1 MQIIHDLDE
10 LREPAGASVL
20 TIGNF
25 DGVHLA
31 HQELFRKVAAAARA
45 EHATATAVTF
55 DPHPAKILAPERAP
69 WQLSSLR
76 QKTELIE
83 KLGIERLIV
92 LPFTEELSR
101 LSPRDFVREILFK
114 RLRPR
119 AIFVGPNFRFGHRQ
133 TGDVRL
139 LAELGR
145 EEGFSVETLPMIEV
159 RGERVS
165 SSRIRELLAQGEVS
179 IAGRMLGRP
188 YASIGAIVAG
198 RGIGKKQ
205 TVPTLNLAPVE
216 EQLPR
221 VGVYVTWTRLGDQ
234 LHESVTNVGFRPT
247 FGQDRLTVESFLLN
261 FEDVIH
267 QAEMEIRYLHRLR
280 DEMKFP
286 DAAALKS
293 QIQKDARRALRFFHL
308 LKLVRPHPSEVTTAR
323 QNTA

>member
-1 MQIIHDLDE
+1 MQIIHDLGE
-10 LREPAGASVL
+10 LHKEGQSSVL

-31 HQELFRKVAAAARA
+31 HQELFRKVTAAARA
-45 EHATATAVTF
+45 EQATATAVTF

-83 KLGIERLIV
+83 KLGIERLII

-101 LSPRDFVREILFK
+101 LSPRDFVREILCK
-114 RLRPR
+114 HLGPR
-119 AIFVGPNFRFGHRQ
+119 AIYVGPNFRFGHRQ

-188 YASIGAIVAG
+188 YSSVGAIVAG
-198 RGIGKKQ
+198 RGIGKQK

-221 VGVYVTWTRLGDQ
+221 VGVYVTWTRLGDN

-247 FGQDRLTVESFLLN
+247 FGEDRLTVESFLLK
-261 FEDVIH
+261 FQGEVH
-267 QAEMEIRYLHRLR
+267 PAEMEIQYLHRLR

-286 DAAALKS
+286 DAAALKT
-293 QIQKDARRALRFFHL
+293 QIQKDARRALRFFHV
-308 LKLVRPHPSEVTTAR
+308 LKLVSPHPREVTTAR
-323 QNTA
+323 RITL